1 MGRDFGALASPG
13 IRGLASYDPGH
24 DIVALRNNAGDQ
36 GLLELGGN
44 ESAWGP
50 SLLAMA
56 ALRSELDTLELYPD
70 PRGGCSSTLWRRP
83 SEWRAS
89 SCCSAT
95 APTSC

>member
-24 DIVALRNNAGDQ
+24 DIVALRNRAGDQ

-50 SLLAMA
+50 A
-56 ALRSELDTLELYPD
+56 
-70 PRGGCSSTLWRRP
+70 CWRRRP
-83 SEWRAS
+83 CVPNCRPWSCIPTRAAA
-89 SCCSAT
+89 C
-95 APTSC
+95 